1 MEENKICPNCGTALT
16 AHETICR
23 VCGVEVVQSSKAI
36 QSRKES
42 AQSPSGPLPRNIR
55 TVEDMANYLETLAQ
69 QANESTEAALQA
81 QLQVIRYIQS
91 PKLYDSS
98 FDLLFKNLKK
108 ALKYADS
115 PRMREMIQERAT
127 IMIQNYMFF
136 MNAKLQFE
144 VEVNREEYRELMED
158 ACKMLAESSAEVA
171 AMAMPGG
178 TTAKLT
184 LKATIAKTTMQALT
198 TKDAKG
204 DSLFTRFYRW
214 CTKSSRAREKQGEF
228 LQTMDSL
235 TAKLYKN
242 REMIGKSDLIAGL
255 IDRYASDMTEYFCG
269 DAVTIARLKCS
280 DNWDH
285 MISKV
290 KKYMWTILSL
300 NVLVLLVRWI
310 FKGIG
315 SGISYVS
322 AQISDTE
329 YTADTTH
336 WALNQWGIA
345 LVFFAVATLILF
357 IGYWRRKKGLAEELK
372 EAEEKYNDQ
381 YQTYYNIA
389 RTFDE

>member
-1 MEENKICPNCGTALT
+1 MEENRICPNCGTPLT
-16 AHETICR
+16 SHETICR
-23 VCGVEVVQSSKAI
+23 NCGVEVEKSSKAI
-36 QSRKES
+36 QSREES
-42 AQSPSGPLPRNIR
+42 IQSSSVSPRNIR
-55 TVEDMANYLETLAQ
+55 TIEDMTNYLEELAQ
-69 QANESTEAALQA
+69 QANESTEAALLA

-115 PRMREMIQERAT
+115 PRMQEMIQERAT
-127 IMIQNYMFF
+127 VMIQNYVFF

-144 VEVNREEYRELMED
+144 VEVNREEYRKLVED

-214 CTKSSRAREKQGEF
+214 CTKSSRAHEKQGEF

-242 REMIGKSDLIAGL
+242 REIIGKSDLIAGL

-269 DAVTIARLKCS
+269 SAVTIARMKYS
-280 DNWDH
+280 GNWDR
-285 MISKV
+285 MISNV
-290 KKYMWTILSL
+290 KKYMWIILSL

-322 AQISDTE
+322 AQISGTE

-345 LVFFAVATLILF
+345 LVFFAVVTLILF
-357 IGYWRRKKGLAEELK
+357 IGYWQRKKGFAAVLK
-372 EAEEKYNDQ
+372 EAEEKYNEQ